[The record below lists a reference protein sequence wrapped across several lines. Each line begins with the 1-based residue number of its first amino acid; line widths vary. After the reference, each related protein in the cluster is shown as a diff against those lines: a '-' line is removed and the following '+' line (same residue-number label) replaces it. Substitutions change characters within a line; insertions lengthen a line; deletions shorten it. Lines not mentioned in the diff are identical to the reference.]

1 MKKRIMLIGP
11 TGCGKTTLAHALDG
25 TERPLRRT
33 QDIIYGPKTID
44 TPGAYVENT
53 WMYSHLIATAQN
65 ASHILILVD
74 QSRRLEVYSPG
85 FASSFTKP
93 VVGVI
98 TKTDL
103 ALENEHYGVQVL
115 QRTGITEPF
124 FRISLPVG
132 RGIGELKRYLFG

>member
-1 MKKRIMLIGP
+1 MWKRRCEPL
-11 TGCGKTTLAHALDG
+11 
-25 TERPLRRT
+25 LRRSA
-33 QDIIYGPKTID
+33 IVWVLRRRKLHGHEKTYI
-44 TPGAYVENT
+44 
-53 WMYSHLIATAQN
+53 

-74 QSRRLEVYSPG
+74 QSRHLEVYSPG

-103 ALENEHYGVQVL
+103 ALENENYCVQVL
-115 QRTGITEPF
+115 KRTGITEPF